1 MSTPTDRQYLASHEW
16 HLFSGDLVT
25 IGITPQ
31 AAEELTDITFVSLPK
46 VGTKVVAGKS
56 FGEIESVKATSDL
69 YCGVEG
75 VVAEI
80 NTELSD
86 NPALVNQDAYG
97 KGWMI
102 KVKVGNPPKTAGL
115 ISAADYEK
123 SAAH

>member
-1 MSTPTDRQYLASHEW
+1 MSAPADRQYLASHEW
-16 HLFSGDLVT
+16 HLFAGDVVT

-46 VGTKVVAGKS
+46 PGTKLVAGKS

-75 VVAEI
+75 VVQEI
-80 NTELSD
+80 NPQLAD
-86 NPALVNQDAYG
+86 NPGLVNQDAYG

-102 KVKVGNPPKTAGL
+102 KVKVANPPKTAGL

-123 SAAH
+123 SSSH